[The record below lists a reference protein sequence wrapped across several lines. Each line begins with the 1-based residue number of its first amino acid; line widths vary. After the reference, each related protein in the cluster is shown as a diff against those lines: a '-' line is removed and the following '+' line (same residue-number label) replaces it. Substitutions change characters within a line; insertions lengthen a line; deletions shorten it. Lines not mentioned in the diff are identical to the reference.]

1 MTARYVKEAK
11 DEAERMIKEGTAPEG
26 VTTGGLKLAL
36 EHRAALGDLVR
47 RITEDAIKEK
57 HKNGMAKEWGES
69 VLELLRLGLL
79 LQYKDNDVKETL
91 QTWKARSGGKR
102 ML

>member
-1 MTARYVKEAK
+1 MTARYVTEAK
-11 DEAERMIKEGTAPEG
+11 EEAERMIREGRAPEG

-36 EHRAALGDLVR
+36 EHRAALGDLAKR
-47 RITEDAIKEK
+47 LTEDAIKEK
-57 HKNGMAKEWGES
+57 HKNGMAKAWGES

-79 LQYKDNDVKETL
+79 LEYKDDTVKDAL

-102 ML
+102 MV